1 MSKTARTMILGV
13 FALSLAIS
21 VLYTKRLDLPPGRP
35 WWAGR
40 NPVVHL
46 QVWEDDQEMP
56 TLSMTIP
63 KRTLDGVVGLGVRS
77 AIVLNDDSKI
87 ELRKVW
93 HDLQRLP
100 RGQKLTIED
109 DGGRMLIWI
118 DLPDR
123 GRSGD
128 VTL

>member
-21 VLYTKRLDLPPGRP
+21 VLYTKRLDLPSGRP

-40 NPVVHL
+40 DPVVHL
-46 QVWEDDQEMP
+46 QVWEDDQELP
-56 TLSMTIP
+56 TISMTIP
-63 KRTLDGVVGLGVRS
+63 KRTLDNVVGLGVRS
-77 AIVLNDDSKI
+77 ALVFHDDSKI
-87 ELRKVW
+87 ELQKIW

-100 RGQKLTIED
+100 RGQKLSFED

-118 DLPDR
+118 DLPEHAQ
-123 GRSGD
+123 SGH